1 MPPQLVQAGC
11 RTFLLLY
18 SRNLAGLGVIQIKV
32 RLEMILAEDSGNIRA
47 AKMVSAACLPLVFR
61 QGTGIDLDIR
71 TLIVVRVTESNCFR
85 GRHCH
90 RLIVEVFCVFRLD
103 FPIRKMLSATGA
115 RFVCAVIACHGEQT
129 PFIVDVFSGSDR
141 TEELLRLKA

>member
-11 RTFLLLY
+11 GTLILRY
-18 SRNLAGLGVIQIKV
+18 SRNLAGLCVVQVKV
-32 RLEMILAEDSGNIRA
+32 RLEMILAKDSGDIRA
-47 AKMVSAACLPLVFR
+47 AKMVSAACLPLFFR

-85 GRHCH
+85 GCHCH
-90 RLIVEVFCVFRLD
+90 CLIVEVLCVFRLD

-129 PFIVDVFSGSDR
+129 PFIVDVVSVSDR